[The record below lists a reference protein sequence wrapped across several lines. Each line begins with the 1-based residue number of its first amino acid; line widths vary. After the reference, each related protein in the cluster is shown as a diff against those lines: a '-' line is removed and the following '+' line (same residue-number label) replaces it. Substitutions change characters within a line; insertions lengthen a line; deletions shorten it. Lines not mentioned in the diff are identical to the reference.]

1 MDSNDTEHP
10 DGNAHGHIDPFS
22 LKRHSMPHSISS
34 KVDTSVFVSVDCI
47 FSILYSTFGGYNGD
61 SLHAE
66 GFVMSKEQ
74 GNNQDGSLA
83 DVIVISGMSGS
94 GKSVVL
100 NMLEDL
106 RWYCADN
113 LPASLL
119 PAFVQEM
126 KLTAAKE
133 GEQTQPVAVGI
144 DVRNHL
150 DALAQ
155 LPEML
160 ADIGEKGLSYFLLFM
175 DASDDVLIRRFSET
189 RRRHPL
195 SSEGTPL
202 ADAIMEERRLLR
214 PLKHLAD
221 KVVDSS
227 KLNVH
232 QLRRLV
238 VKALAATDALHPTLL
253 FESFAYKRG
262 IPEDADFVFD
272 ARGLPNPHWEPG
284 LRPLSGRDAPVQ
296 AFFEQQEDMQ
306 AYLGDLEAFLLRWL
320 SAPSHASRSYFTVAV
335 GCTGGRHRSVY
346 LADALAKRA
355 RDQGHAYVASFHREL
370 G

>member
-1 MDSNDTEHP
+1 MAIDST
-10 DGNAHGHIDPFS
+10 
-22 LKRHSMPHSISS
+22 LR
-34 KVDTSVFVSVDCI
+34 
-47 FSILYSTFGGYNGD
+47 
-61 SLHAE
+61 
-66 GFVMSKEQ
+66 GFVMAQEHDT
-74 GNNQDGSLA
+74 NQDGSLA

-126 KLTAAKE
+126 KLNAADA
-133 GEQTQPVAVGI
+133 EQAQPVAVGI

-150 DALAQ
+150 DALAK
-155 LPEML
+155 LPQILSE
-160 ADIGEKGLSYFLLFM
+160 IGAQGLSYFLLFM
-175 DASDDVLIRRFSET
+175 DASDEVLIRRFSET

-202 ADAIMEERRLLR
+202 SDAIMEERRLLR
-214 PLKHLAD
+214 PLKNLAD

-272 ARGLPNPHWEPG
+272 ARGLPNPHWEPA

-296 AFFEQQEDMQ
+296 AFFEQQQAMQ

-346 LADALAKRA
+346 LADALAQRA